1 MNGSTLSM
9 GPVTRHQAGM
19 YQCIAN
25 NGVGYPAVRELTLRV
40 LCKFEHV
47 FEFLKKIIWLSEKHS
62 LINLIIFI
70 II

>member
-1 MNGSTLSM
+1 MNGSSLSM

-40 LCKFEHV
+40 LCEYRNLDTILS
-47 FEFLKKIIWLSEKHS
+47 FL
-62 LINLIIFI
+62 LIVIY
-70 II
+70 